1 MSDGT
6 LRIGV
11 VGLGYWG
18 PNLVRV
24 LHDLPDVEVS
34 WLCDSREDALAK
46 VSRRYPAP
54 TVTSRVVDLLDDPDL
69 EAIVLAT
76 PVSTHYKLAKAALAS
91 GKHVFVE
98 KPLASSSAEAL
109 ELIELAAETDLV
121 LMPGHTF
128 LYSPPVN
135 LGRELIRSG
144 ELGEIFFI
152 STSRVNLGLH
162 QSDVSVIWDLG
173 PHDFS
178 ILRYW
183 LDETPV
189 RVSALSRS
197 CIIDGTPDVAF
208 IDLEFPS
215 GTVAHV
221 ELSWLAP
228 SKLRRTA
235 IVGSRKMLVYDDTSA
250 EPIRVFDSRAD
261 LPDPETFG
269 EFRLSYRTGDIVSPQ
284 IEALEPLAL
293 EMRDFCD
300 SILGGDDPRSSA
312 RFGLEVIRIVEAVDR
327 SLDQAGCPVTVPMS
341 EQVATAVSPAADKGS
356 ARHHEA

>member
-1 MSDGT
+1 MSNDM

-24 LHDLPDVEVS
+24 LHDLPDVEVA
-34 WLCDSREDALAK
+34 WLCDSRADALAK

-54 TVTSRVVDLLDDPDL
+54 AVTSRLVDLLDDPDL
-69 EAIVLAT
+69 DAIVLAT
-76 PVSTHYKLAKAALAS
+76 PVSTHYKLAKTALAS

-144 ELGEIFFI
+144 ELGEIYFI

-162 QSDVSVIWDLG
+162 QSDISVVWDLG

-189 RVSALSRS
+189 RASALSRS

-215 GTVAHV
+215 RTIAHV

-250 EPIRVFDSRAD
+250 EPIRVFDSGAD

-269 EFRLSYRTGDIVSPQ
+269 EFRLSYRTGDIVSPRV
-284 IEALEPLAL
+284 EVTEPLQL
-293 EMRDFCD
+293 ELDDFC
-300 SILGGDDPRSSA
+300 SAIRSGREPRSSA
-312 RFGLEVIRIVEAVDR
+312 HIGLDVIQMTEAVDR
-327 SLDQAGCPVTVPMS
+327 SLANGGQPVELESLAQSTV
-341 EQVATAVSPAADKGS
+341 D
-356 ARHHEA
+356 